1 MLADILPGFLQ
12 GSWNDVAF
20 PSTWPAAAACSVPVL
35 FLTLL
40 GWQVLCYSRS
50 PLRRYPGPFL
60 AGTFLDSHVTPQA
73 LTCVGRNHTVLS
85 AVR

>member
-50 PLRRYPGPFL
+50 PLRRYPGPAL
-60 AGTFLDSHVTPQA
+60 AGTFLSFM
-73 LTCVGRNHTVLS
+73 LRRSRLRVGRINYLLCS
-85 AVR
+85 VR